1 LVRTWPL
8 KGGISAEMTA
18 LEVKDPDGRKQK
30 LIVRRPG
37 VGTFRRNPQAAAN
50 EFKLLQITRS
60 FGLATQRAYYLDQSS
75 GIFGAP
81 YLVIGYIE
89 GQPEFA
95 PVDLDDFSR
104 QCAVHLAKI
113 HSVNCATMDLSFLPK
128 QAEELT
134 ELIGNEP
141 ANLSVSMEEGRIRD
155 TLEAAWPLSQQNA
168 PVLRHGDFW
177 PGNLLWR
184 DKQLVAVID
193 WEDAQLGDPL
203 TDLAISRLDMLCI
216 FGRGAMDSF
225 TQQYHTRM
233 AIDLTDLP
241 YWDLYAALRFMRLT
255 GADLAEWAA
264 FYPPFG
270 RPDITEETLREH
282 YQYFINQAYAKLALI

>member
-1 LVRTWPL
+1 
-8 KGGISAEMTA
+8 
-18 LEVKDPDGRKQK
+18 
-30 LIVRRPG
+30 
-37 VGTFRRNPQAAAN
+37 
-50 EFKLLQITRS
+50 
-60 FGLATQRAYYLDQSS
+60 
-75 GIFGAP
+75 
-81 YLVIGYIE
+81 
-89 GQPEFA
+89 
-95 PVDLDDFSR
+95 
-104 QCAVHLAKI
+104 
-113 HSVNCATMDLSFLPK
+113 MDLSFLPK